1 MGCDEMWMENE
12 FLQGEMRQVEEQ
24 LKKALKTRNKSVQG
38 ALNKLQ
44 QSGGKRLR
52 PLLTILGGSF
62 GEYDSSTIVPLA
74 ASIEIIHMATLI
86 HDDIIDDTKLRRGSE
101 TLHSMLGRDVA
112 VYTGDFLFT
121 RAFMLIGDIAEAK
134 LMKDISRG
142 MAYICDGEIDQN
154 EQRYS
159 TGTTV
164 KQYLKRISGKTAALF
179 ALSLA
184 SGGYK
189 SGCSKKIVNKLGIIG
204 KDIGMAFQIIDDILD
219 FTEEETKIGKP
230 AFNDVIQGVYT
241 LPVIFAL
248 NSKHKKE
255 TEQALES
262 INEDKGISL
271 RLVLEK
277 AEAIDRARRIA
288 KKYVD
293 KARAKTQ
300 ELPDSLG
307 KEIILEIIDQQ
318 LNREF

>member
-1 MGCDEMWMENE
+1 MWMDNE
-12 FLQGEMRQVEEQ
+12 FLQGEMQQIEEQ
-24 LKKALKTRNKSVQG
+24 LKKALKTRNKTVQN
-38 ALNKLQ
+38 ALIKLQ

-52 PLLTILGGSF
+52 PVLTVLGATF
-62 GEYDSSTIVPLA
+62 GNYDASTVIPLA
-74 ASIEIIHMATLI
+74 ASLEVIHMATLI

-121 RAFMLIGDIAEAK
+121 RAFMLIADIAEVK
-134 LMKDISRG
+134 LMKDISKG

-159 TGTTV
+159 KATTV

-189 SGCSKKIVNKLGIIG
+189 TGCSKRITNKLGVIG

-219 FTEEETKIGKP
+219 FTGSESKIGKP

-248 NSKHKKE
+248 NSKYKAE
-255 TEQALES
+255 TEAAL
-262 INEDKGISL
+262 DKMQQDAGNSL
-271 RLVLEK
+271 KEVLEK
-277 AEAIDRARRIA
+277 AGVI
-288 KKYVD
+288 D
-293 KARAKTQ
+293 KARKIAMRYVEKARSKTL
-300 ELPDSLG
+300 ELPDALG

-318 LNREF
+318 ISRKF